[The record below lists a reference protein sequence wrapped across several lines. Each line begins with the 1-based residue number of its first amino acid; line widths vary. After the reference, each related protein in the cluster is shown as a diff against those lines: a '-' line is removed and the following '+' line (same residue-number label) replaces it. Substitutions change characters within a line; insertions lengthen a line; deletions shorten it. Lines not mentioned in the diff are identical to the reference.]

1 LPVSDAPPSIG
12 GADVRAEVSFLD
24 QSVRESMVGS
34 GPWVAIAGVIACMS
48 VFVLTLGLTYPL
60 LALILARA
68 GHSEVTI
75 GVSAAMTPLGLI
87 VSAPLWPALA
97 HRIGAWNAAIG
108 SVAGTILFFVALG
121 MFQSVEVW
129 YPLRFGLGM
138 FVGGVFIISETWINQ
153 LATERTRGRIVGI
166 YTTVLSLGFAL
177 GPVTLTLTGIEGW
190 PPFLVGALALAM
202 AGIILVRLRRA
213 MPVSGEEARA
223 SMLDFLPLAPALLV
237 AVGVFGYFDQAALSL
252 LPVYSLS
259 HGMSQNLAT
268 IALAVLVGGNV
279 FLQMPIG
286 WLADHMPRRLLM
298 CLCAAGAAACGAA
311 LPFVI
316 GHPLLLWPLLFVWGG
331 VAFGTYTA
339 AMAELGQRFS
349 GSLLLAGNA
358 AFALMW
364 GVGGIIGPPVSGGA
378 MELWGPE
385 GLPVTLALVYAG
397 LAVFAVVRGGDN
409 LLLRPPR

>member
-1 LPVSDAPPSIG
+1 
-12 GADVRAEVSFLD
+12 
-24 QSVRESMVGS
+24 
-34 GPWVAIAGVIACMS
+34 
-48 VFVLTLGLTYPL
+48 
-60 LALILARA
+60 
-68 GHSEVTI
+68 
-75 GVSAAMTPLGLI
+75 
-87 VSAPLWPALA
+87 
-97 HRIGAWNAAIG
+97 
-108 SVAGTILFFVALG
+108 
-121 MFQSVEVW
+121 
-129 YPLRFGLGM
+129 
-138 FVGGVFIISETWINQ
+138 
-153 LATERTRGRIVGI
+153 
-166 YTTVLSLGFAL
+166 
-177 GPVTLTLTGIEGW
+177 
-190 PPFLVGALALAM
+190 
-202 AGIILVRLRRA
+202 

-298 CLCAAGAAACGAA
+298 CLCAASAAACGAT